1 MLAAMST
8 SAPPAREA
16 TAPSGPTRPAA
27 PRPGDVAA
35 PLADG
40 LALLVVLLASVV
52 VVATAAEVLDLRPLA
67 SRGGSLLALLVA
79 LVPVALLAA
88 HLRRGRRG
96 HLPEG
101 SRRSRAG
108 RMLLVAAP
116 ALFLVAVL
124 VWSFTLPT
132 ADRVAWFVNG
142 DHVRHLVLVADE
154 RARGALDYALRDYP
168 RAWHTTVTLGWSLT
182 GPSGPRADLVG
193 LVSLMSTL
201 CWLLFA
207 VLTLATSS
215 LTAAVAHRVGLRARP
230 AAVAAALAGAA
241 TLWPGFLGSY
251 QTLGFEGTFTAA
263 IVMAVALREV
273 LVRPASVTASVTTWA
288 GVLVTAHTWQLLLPV
303 SGLLALAATW
313 ARVRRALPEARLRR
327 VLESVAL
334 AVVVG
339 LASLPALTA
348 VVGKVGVAHAAV
360 ADVEAPVPLWLL
372 TLGLVAAG
380 LLAASRRRD
389 RDLLLV
395 LALSALPALTAV
407 GLALRLGIPVTRYY
421 PAKLLWHTTV
431 LGLSSVAVL
440 GALAWVRAGS
450 ATLRG
455 VVVRG
460 LIGTLAVACAVGGVL
475 GPRGAFSGVWPTVDG
490 ATVLRLLDT
499 PGAERAQVVW
509 SEGRLVT
516 DDAVRI
522 MLDGYRPEAG
532 RADTLQHSPSVE
544 EECRLLRAAATP
556 TVLSDQPE
564 AEVRAR
570 YACVPGLDVVRA
582 PTG

>member
-8 SAPPAREA
+8 SAPPARA
-16 TAPSGPTRPAA
+16 TAPSGPARPAA
-27 PRPGDVAA
+27 PAPGDVAA
-35 PLADG
+35 PLADV

-79 LVPVALLAA
+79 LVPVGLLAA
-88 HLRRGRRG
+88 HLVRGRRAR
-96 HLPEG
+96 PPAA
-101 SRRSRAG
+101 SRRSRTG

-116 ALFLVAVL
+116 ALLLVAVL
-124 VWSFTLPT
+124 LWSFTLPT

-154 RARGALDYALRDYP
+154 RARGALDYARRDYP
-168 RAWHTTVTLGWSLT
+168 RAWHTTVTLGWSVT

-193 LVSLMSTL
+193 LVSLMSAL
-201 CWLLFA
+201 CWLLYA
-207 VLTLATSS
+207 ALTLATSS
-215 LTAAVAHRVGLRARP
+215 LTAALAHRVGVRALP

-263 IVMAVALREV
+263 VVLAVALREV
-273 LVRPASVTASVTTWA
+273 LVRPSSVTASVTTWA

-313 ARVRRALPEARLRR
+313 ARVRWAVPEERRRR
-327 VLESVAL
+327 VVESVGL
-334 AVVVG
+334 AAVAG
-339 LASLPALTA
+339 AASLPALTA
-348 VVGKVGVAHAAV
+348 VVGKVGVGHAAV
-360 ADVEAPVPLWLL
+360 GDVEAPVPLWLL
-372 TLGLVAAG
+372 ALGLVAAG
-380 LLAASRRRD
+380 VLAVSRRRD
-389 RDLLLV
+389 RDLILV
-395 LALSALPALTAV
+395 LALSVLPALTAV
-407 GLALRLGIPVTRYY
+407 GLAVRLGIPVTRYY

-440 GALAWVRAGS
+440 GAIAWVRAGS

-460 LIGTLAVACAVGGVL
+460 LLGVVAVSCAVGGAL
-475 GPRGAFSGVWPTVDG
+475 GPRGAFTGVWPTVDA
-490 ATVLRLLDT
+490 ATVLRLLAT

-509 SEGRLVT
+509 SNGRLVT
-516 DDAVRI
+516 DDATRI
-522 MLDGYRPEAG
+522 MLDGYRAEAS
-532 RADTLQHSPSVE
+532 RRDTVQHSPSVE
-544 EECRLLRAAATP
+544 EECALLRAAARP
-556 TVLSDQPE
+556 AVLSDRPE
-564 AEVRAR
+564 EEVRAR
-570 YACVPGLDVVRA
+570 YACVPGLEVVRA
-582 PTG
+582 PAG